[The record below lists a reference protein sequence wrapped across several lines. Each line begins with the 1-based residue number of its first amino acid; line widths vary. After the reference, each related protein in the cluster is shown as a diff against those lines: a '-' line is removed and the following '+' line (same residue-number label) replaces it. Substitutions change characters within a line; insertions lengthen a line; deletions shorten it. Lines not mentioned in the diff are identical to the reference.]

1 MFKNFWNAFDL
12 ETRWWLTGIGI
23 VGGFA
28 GFLYGMV
35 LFVTWLETLV
45 GAFWAIIIV
54 AALMLLIAGIAF
66 GIKNAKDYA
75 YVKKKY
81 DEKRAEFRQVLNDY
95 NIAKANDDLDLE
107 NLQKFERALSI
118 LNDDIICYEKEL
130 RRVQECRN
138 WR

>member
-1 MFKNFWNAFDL
+1 MFKTFWNAFAL
-12 ETRWWLTGIGI
+12 ETRWCLTGVGL
-23 VGGFA
+23 VGGFI
-28 GFLYGMV
+28 GFLYV
-35 LFVTWLETLV
+35 LILLATWLETLV
-45 GAFWAIIIV
+45 GLVWTLIILM
-54 AALMLLIAGIAF
+54 ALLLLITGTAF

-130 RRVQECRN
+130 RRIQECRN